1 MKLLFAAAEGSPF
14 VKTGGLA
21 DVIGAMP
28 KALRRQGVD
37 ARVVLPRYKA
47 IARERV
53 EMMHFVTHIEVPMG
67 WRSCYCGIFMAEEDG
82 VPVYFIDNEYFFG
95 ARDGIYGHGD
105 DEERFAFFNR
115 AVLHILPHIGF
126 QPDIIHSHDWHTGM
140 VAPLLHKH
148 YRHDPFYQSIKN
160 VFTIHNLQYQ
170 GVFAYRVLGELL
182 ELDDSYFRPE
192 GVEFKGGVSFMKG
205 GIQFAEHVTTVSRTY
220 AREIQTEYFGE
231 GLDGCLRWLGD
242 RLSGIVNGIDQQSY
256 NPATDSALAHRYR
269 SSLNTKR
276 QNKAELQRELG
287 LEHNRRVPM
296 IGMVG
301 RLTAQK
307 GLDLV
312 EHVLGELLEQDS
324 LQLVVLGTGDA
335 VYEDM
340 FRHLA
345 WRYPHKLSAQIRFDE
360 GLARRIYAASDMFLM
375 PSRFEPCGLSQM
387 IAMRYGSIP
396 IVRETGGLSDTVQP
410 YNEYTGEGNGFSFAH
425 YNAHDMLHTIRRALQ
440 FYELSDHWEQLV
452 RNAMGGDYSW
462 NRSAR
467 EYIELYEQV
476 IVNPIKSM

>member
-21 DVIGAMP
+21 DVIGALP
-28 KALRRQGVD
+28 KALRKNGVD
-37 ARVVLPRYKA
+37 ARVVLPKYKT
-47 IARERV
+47 IAQEQVQR
-53 EMMHFVTHIEVPMG
+53 MQFITHIEVPMG
-67 WRSCYCGIFMAEEDG
+67 WRACYCGIFMTEEEG
-82 VPVYFIDNEYFFG
+82 VPTYFIDNEYFFG

-148 YRHDPFYQSIKN
+148 YRHDPFYHSIKN

-170 GVFAYRVLGELL
+170 GVFSHRILGELL
-182 ELDDSYFRPE
+182 ELDDSYFRSE
-192 GVEFKGGVSFMKG
+192 GVEYKGGVSFMKG
-205 GIQFAEHVTTVSRTY
+205 GIQYAEHVTTVSRTY
-220 AREIQTEYFGE
+220 AQEIQTDYFGE

-256 NPATDSALAHRYR
+256 NPATDAALAYRYR

-276 QNKAELQRELG
+276 QNKTELQRELG
-287 LEHNRRVPM
+287 LEQNRRVPM

-324 LQLVVLGTGDA
+324 FQLVVLGTGDA
-335 VYEDM
+335 VYQDM

-345 WRYPHKLSAQIRFDE
+345 WRYPQRLSAQIRFDE
-360 GLARRIYAASDMFLM
+360 GLARRIYASSDLFLM

-396 IVRETGGLSDTVQP
+396 IVRETGGLSDTVHA
-410 YNEYTGEGNGFSFAH
+410 YNEYTGEGNGFSFTH
-425 YNAHDMLHTIRRALQ
+425 YNAHDMMHTIRRALRI
-440 FYELSDHWEQLV
+440 YEQPDQWEQLV
-452 RNAMGGDYSW
+452 RNAMSGDYSW
-462 NRSAR
+462 NRSAQ
-467 EYIELYEQV
+467 EYMALYEQV
-476 IVNPIKSM
+476 IANPTKLI